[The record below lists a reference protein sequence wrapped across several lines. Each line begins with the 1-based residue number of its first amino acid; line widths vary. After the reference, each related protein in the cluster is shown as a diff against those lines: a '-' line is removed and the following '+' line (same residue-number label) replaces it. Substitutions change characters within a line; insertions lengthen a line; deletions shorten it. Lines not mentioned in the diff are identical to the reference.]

1 MILKIIHLHQIAKL
15 LHFHRIL
22 NLIISSYS
30 LSIIDHFNDIHLKQ
44 ISKNNIYI
52 NKYLLHFLISK

>member
-44 ISKNNIYI
+44 ISKNNLYI
-52 NKYLLHFLISK
+52 NKYF